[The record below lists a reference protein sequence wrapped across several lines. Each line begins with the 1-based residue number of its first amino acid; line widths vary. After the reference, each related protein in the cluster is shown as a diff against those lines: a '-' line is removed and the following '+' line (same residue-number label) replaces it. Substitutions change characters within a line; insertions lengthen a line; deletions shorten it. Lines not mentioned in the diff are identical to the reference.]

1 MLKRIS
7 FPVLSLLFF
16 SFCTQEEPTIRV
28 ACETASSGNYLIKWE
43 TFPPIEGIVKIYE
56 SFSPDSFNLYS
67 PIAET
72 EISKGFA
79 DVFAFRSLNRS
90 YFKLVFDKKYSAI
103 TAERIIPMQNLFN
116 FRDLGG
122 YYNENNKQTQWGK
135 IYRSSSLFDAGKL
148 DMRIMDKLGIKTIID
163 LRSDKERY
171 ERPYKYS
178 APQVFNFPLRTNPT
192 NLFFDRILSG
202 KMKRGDVLIYLQ
214 DVTSYLLEYNFDYYT
229 KLFDILLDEKNYPM
243 VMNCYLGNDRTGIAS
258 ALILAAL
265 DMDWEQIVDDFLLSD
280 ALIDY
285 NSVLINAE
293 LYTPEIQEIMTAMI
307 RTHRETIDYSF
318 KKVIKDY
325 GSINN
330 FLEKELKL
338 TPKKKERL
346 KEILLYQDIN

>member
-1 MLKRIS
+1 MLKKIS
-7 FPVLSLLFF
+7 LSVLPLLFF
-16 SFCTQEEPTIRV
+16 SFCTQEKPAIRV

-43 TFPPIEGIVKIYE
+43 TFPPVEGTVKIYE

-67 PIAET
+67 PIAEA
-72 EISKGFA
+72 EINKGYA
-79 DVFAFRSLNRS
+79 NVFALRSLNRS
-90 YFKLVFDKKYSAI
+90 YFKLVFGKKYSVI
-103 TAERIIPMQNLFN
+103 TAERIIPMQDLFN

-135 IYRSSSLFDAGKL
+135 IYRSSSLGDAKKL
-148 DMRIMDKLGIKTIID
+148 DIKIMDRLGIKTVID
-163 LRSDKERY
+163 FRSDKERY
-171 ERPYKYS
+171 EHPNKYS
-178 APQVFNFPLRTNPT
+178 APQVFNLPLRTNPT

-202 KMKRGDVLIYLQ
+202 KMKRIDVLIYLQ

-229 KLFDILLDEKNYPM
+229 KLFDILLDEKNYPI
-243 VMNCYLGNDRTGIAS
+243 VMNCYIGNDRTGIAS
-258 ALILAAL
+258 ALILSAL
-265 DMDWEQIVDDFLLSD
+265 DIDWEQIVEDFLLSD
-280 ALIDY
+280 ELIDY

-293 LYTPEIQEIMTAMI
+293 LYTPEIQQIMTAMI

-330 FLEKELKL
+330 FFEKELNL
-338 TPKKKERL
+338 TPKKREKL